1 VNDFLATI
9 PARLWATIHT
19 FCTDMWDGYLGAIAD
34 FLAAHPQITAKI
46 VVDRFHVAQNYRED
60 FDTLRKQE
68 MRHLK
73 QSLPEATY
81 REACHDTLWLLRPN
95 HVTLDHQ
102 GRQRLRRLFQHSPA
116 LHQAYTLR
124 EELTAI
130 LNQPLSCQQGRQRL
144 QQWAAKVKG
153 SSVRCFDDFLK
164 TLDNHLEYI
173 ANYFHQRANSGFVEG
188 FNNKIR
194 TLTRRCYGI
203 KAVDTLFRRL
213 WLDVKGLVFFA

>member
-1 VNDFLATI
+1 MSDFLATI
-9 PARLWATIHT
+9 PARLQATIHT

-34 FLAAHPQITAKI
+34 FLAANPQIKANI
-46 VVDRFHVAQNYRED
+46 VIDRFHVAKNYHED

-68 MRHLK
+68 MRRLK

-81 REACHDTLWLLRPN
+81 REVCHDTLWLLRPN
-95 HVTLDHQ
+95 HVTLDNE

-124 EELTAI
+124 QELTAI
-130 LNQPLSCQQGRQRL
+130 LNQPLSYQQGRHRL
-144 QQWAAKVKG
+144 QQWAAKVKR

-188 FNNKIR
+188 FNNRIR

-213 WLDVKGLVFFA
+213 WLDVKGLAFFA